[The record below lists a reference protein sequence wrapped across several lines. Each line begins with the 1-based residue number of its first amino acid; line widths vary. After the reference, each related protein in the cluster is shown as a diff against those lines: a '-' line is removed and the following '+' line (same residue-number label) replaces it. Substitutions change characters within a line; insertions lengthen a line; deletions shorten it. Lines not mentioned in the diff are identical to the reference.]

1 MKAQRSA
8 RAIAD
13 LSGGIILAEV
23 DVAAPPERLFAAL
36 TNADEVVRWWGSHT
50 GSWTADLR
58 TGGEWKAQR
67 PGANGT
73 TFSVGEVYLV
83 VDPPRRLVQ
92 TWRADWDE
100 GPDTTVTYDL
110 AATDSGTRL
119 TVRHEGFAG
128 RAESCRMHSQGWE
141 AVLGCLSRHLAPS
154 PPSADGGETFYLCRL
169 LPPRESFAYDMTP
182 EEASV
187 MQEHVA
193 YWTSHLQ
200 AGNAIVFGPVADPNG
215 PWGLG
220 VVRAKDSEQIRA
232 LEENDPAI
240 RSGKGFRYEVLPMLR
255 AVTAA

>member
-58 TGGEWKAQR
+58 TGGERKAQG
-67 PGANGT
+67 PGANST

-100 GPDTTVTYDL
+100 GPDTTVTL
-110 AATDSGTRL
+110 
-119 TVRHEGFAG
+119 
-128 RAESCRMHSQGWE
+128 
-141 AVLGCLSRHLAPS
+141 
-154 PPSADGGETFYLCRL
+154 
-169 LPPRESFAYDMTP
+169 
-182 EEASV
+182 
-187 MQEHVA
+187 
-193 YWTSHLQ
+193 
-200 AGNAIVFGPVADPNG
+200 
-215 PWGLG
+215 
-220 VVRAKDSEQIRA
+220 
-232 LEENDPAI
+232 
-240 RSGKGFRYEVLPMLR
+240 
-255 AVTAA
+255 